1 MSQSLNGSKA
11 REFIANAREVS
22 KQILEWSETSDISL
36 VAHWDADGIAAGS
49 SLASALMQKGI
60 PFRLRFVDSISEQ
73 LLEQLSKE
81 GLPTVFLDLGSGYLE
96 EISLRI
102 KEKVAVLD
110 HHQPSGSSASVVHL
124 NPMNFGFDGSR
135 DLSGAGVSYFVS
147 KHITREADSSCI
159 LAIVGALADL
169 QDKNERRELRGLN
182 SIIVNDAEEHGL
194 IKVEDDFVFFG
205 RETRPISKAIASTPF
220 IQIPGLTGNETAVI
234 NLLRSL
240 SINFEENGRIRTL
253 AELSTEE
260 KHKLLAGILQV
271 MIDVGLTLPE
281 DEFPLIGKVYTLV
294 KEDKWS
300 PTRDAREFSF
310 LLNSLGRMGAFDVAL
325 KLSLGYR
332 GEVLEKAIEI
342 SKEYTNSIQSAIT
355 QTLSLPGAIQ
365 ETKSLIVIRG
375 EGIINP
381 NIVSP
386 ISTMIAGGPIYK
398 EDKMLVV
405 VSNQNQDELRI
416 SVRISSKL
424 VEKGINAG
432 KIVESVAKKLGG
444 TGGGHNVAAGATI
457 PRKKLVKFLE
467 EVESLLD
474 EKLRN

>member
-1 MSQSLNGSKA
+1 MSQSLSGSRA

-22 KQILEWSETSDISL
+22 KQILEWSETSDLSL

-49 SLASALMQKGI
+49 SLASALMQRSI
-60 PFRLRFVDSISEQ
+60 PFRLRFVDSISEE
-73 LLEQLSKE
+73 LLEQLSHE
-81 GLPTVFLDLGSGYLE
+81 GLPVIFLDLGSGYLE
-96 EISLRI
+96 EIFLHL

-110 HHQPSGSSASVVHL
+110 HHQPSGNIEEIVHL
-124 NPMNFGFDGSR
+124 NPMNFGFDGSK

-147 KHITREADSSCI
+147 KHIVRDADASCI

-182 SIIVNDAEEHGL
+182 SIIVNDAEERGL
-194 IKVEDDFVFFG
+194 VKVEDDFVFFG
-205 RETRPISKAIASTPF
+205 RETRPISKAIASTPS

-253 AELSTEE
+253 AELSMEE

-281 DEFPLIGKVYTLV
+281 EFPLIGKVYTLV
-294 KEDKWS
+294 REDKWS

-310 LLNSLGRMGAFDVAL
+310 LLNSLGRMSAFDVAL

-332 GEVLEKAIEI
+332 GEVLEKAIEV
-342 SKEYTNSIQSAIT
+342 SKEYTNSIQSAIS
-355 QTLSLPGAIQ
+355 QILSLPGAIQ
-365 ETKSLIVIRG
+365 ETKNLIVIRG
-375 EGIINP
+375 EGIINS

-386 ISTMIAGGPIYK
+386 ISTMMAGGPIYK

-405 VSNQNQDELRI
+405 VSNQSQEELRI

-424 VEKGINAG
+424 VERGVNAG

-457 PRKKLVKFLE
+457 SRKKLIKFLE
-467 EVESLLD
+467 EVEGLLD
-474 EKLRN
+474 EKSRN